1 MALNKYLY
9 VHFFVMTKTILII
22 GCATLVLIWVNLWI
36 SVKIIAYLNSKGH
49 KAGLFKNRMY
59 VKGKIF
65 KYLPLYKKVSKETD
79 GKVGILYYSFYATF
93 LLFILLLIIG
103 INLVS

>member
-9 VHFFVMTKTILII
+9 IYFFVMTKTTLII

-36 SVKIIAYLNSKGH
+36 SVQIVAYLNSKGH
-49 KAGLFKNRMY
+49 KAGLFTNGMY

-65 KYLPLYKKVSKETD
+65 KYLPLYKKVSKERD
-79 GKVGILYYSFYATF
+79 GKVGILYYSFYMTF
-93 LLFILLLIIG
+93 ILFLLLLIIG